1 MRATE
6 WVPPGPMLGRQV
18 PFKLLGGP
26 LGLQEGCVSWAHLP
40 GFCSA
45 TWDQTPTLI
54 AQ

>member
-18 PFKLLGGP
+18 PLAAWRATGTHRKA
-26 LGLQEGCVSWAHLP
+26 VAWAHLP

-45 TWDQTPTLI
+45 TWDQTLP
-54 AQ
+54 